1 MRLGK
6 NFTLD
11 EMIRSDTARKKGYV
25 EQYSPPDEVVENLR
39 LLVEN
44 VLQPARD
51 SLGEPITVTSGY
63 RCDRLN
69 KAIGGAASSQHR
81 FGQAADL
88 VASNN
93 AKLFDALRTT
103 PFDQLI
109 WEFGDADQ
117 PAWVHVSYSRRH
129 RRQVLRAVKEGGKTV
144 YRVFAL
150 NSLSHLTY
158 FP

>member
-1 MRLGK
+1 MRLGR

-11 EMIRSDTARKKGYV
+11 EMIRSDTARKKGYA
-25 EQYSPPDEVVENLR
+25 EQYTPPDEVVENLR

-51 SLGEPITVTSGY
+51 KLNEAITVTSGY

-69 KAIGGAASSQHR
+69 KAVGGAPTSQHR

-88 VASNN
+88 VASSN
-93 AKLFDALRTT
+93 AKLFEALRST

-117 PAWVHVSYSRRH
+117 PAWVHVSYSERH
-129 RRQVLRAVKEGGKTV
+129 RRQVLRAVKENRKTV
-144 YRVFAL
+144 YRVFA
-150 NSLSHLTY
+150 
-158 FP
+158 

>member
-1 MRLGK
+1 MRLGR

-11 EMIRSDTARKKGYV
+11 EMIRSATAKSKGYA
-25 EQYSPPDEVVENLR
+25 EQYTPPDEVIENLR
-39 LLVEN
+39 QLVEN

-51 SLGEPITVTSGY
+51 RLGESITVTSGY

-69 KAIGGAASSQHR
+69 KAIGGSVSSQHR

-88 VASNN
+88 VASSN
-93 AKLFDALRTT
+93 ARLFEVLRTT

-117 PAWVHVSYSRRH
+117 PAWVHVSYSERH

-144 YRVFAL
+144 YRVFARIA
-150 NSLSHLTY
+150 
-158 FP
+158 

>member
-1 MRLGK
+1 MRLSK

-11 EMIRSDTARKKGYV
+11 ELIRSDTAKKNGYV
-25 EQYSPPDEVVENLR
+25 EQYTPPKEVIENLR
-39 LLVEN
+39 RLVEN

-51 SLGEPITVTSGY
+51 RLGESITVTSGY

-69 KAIGGAASSQHR
+69 KALGGAASSQHR

-88 VASNN
+88 VASSN
-93 AKLFDALRTT
+93 AKLFEALRST

-117 PAWVHVSYSRRH
+117 PAWVHVSYSERH

-144 YRVFAL
+144 YRKWA
-150 NSLSHLTY
+150 
-158 FP
+158 